1 MTIPNRVRQEIR
13 KRRSTR
19 EQEEADT
26 LAIALFQTVLWLLFR
41 WAMRRIDGFCKNT
54 KTSDRLPSPQTE
66 TWATADW
73 KAVCVC
79 IRALCGCIVLYGQ
92 SIKSVMFANRLRI
105 KDLKY
110 KNNYHY
116 LYYTEDIKAVKFFCK
131 KTCFIF
137 DILSI
142 HVLL

>member
-1 MTIPNRVRQEIR
+1 MAFAKTPKHRIVFPHHRRKHEQPLIERQ
-13 KRRSTR
+13 
-19 EQEEADT
+19 
-26 LAIALFQTVLWLLFR
+26 
-41 WAMRRIDGFCKNT
+41 
-54 KTSDRLPSPQTE
+54 
-66 TWATADW
+66 
-73 KAVCVC
+73 CVC

-131 KTCFIF
+131 KICFIF